1 MGTYSSY
8 LNFRMNALIL
18 ITLAAAAQS
27 AVILPYHGLTTTY
40 AAGLPLAA
48 AAPIKTTLKYK
59 TIGVEAVDAATPAD
73 TKKIELV
80 EKEHEQDVYSHLPYH
95 LGYAAPSLPAVHSY
109 STIAGLP
116 SVAAVYGLP
125 YGGIIP
131 AAVEAAD
138 EPAEEPAVES
148 E

>member
-1 MGTYSSY
+1 MGYSSY
-8 LNFRMNALIL
+8 SNFRMNALIL

-95 LGYAAPSLPAVHSY
+95 LGYAAGFPAVHR
-109 STIAGLP
+109 
-116 SVAAVYGLP
+116 LP

-131 AAVEAAD
+131 AAAAVEAAE

>member
-1 MGTYSSY
+1 MGYSSY
-8 LNFRMNALIL
+8 SNFRMNALIL

-95 LGYAAPSLPAVHSY
+95 LGYAAGFPAVHSY

-116 SVAAVYGLP
+116 SVAAV
-125 YGGIIP
+125 
-131 AAVEAAD
+131 EAAE

>member
-1 MGTYSSY
+1 MGYSSY
-8 LNFRMNALIL
+8 SNFRMNALIL

-59 TIGVEAVDAATPAD
+59 TIGLEAVDAATPAD

-80 EKEHEQDVYSHLPYH
+80 EQEQDVYSHLPYH
-95 LGYAAPSLPAVHSY
+95 LGYAAGFPAVHSY
-109 STIAGLP
+109 SAIAGLP

-131 AAVEAAD
+131 AAAAVEAAE